1 MEKKQGELFKKLFGL
16 SLDDVTA
23 LGKAEKEYEQLLA
36 DEHEEVIRYAAA
48 HGWKSTRH
56 ERGAELR
63 AIISEIEARRKF

>member
-1 MEKKQGELFKKLFGL
+1 MEKKQKVLFEKIFGL
-16 SLDDVTA
+16 SFDDATA
-23 LGKAEKEYEQLLA
+23 LAKAEKEYEQLLA

-48 HGWKSTRH
+48 HGWKSTKH